1 MQPRP
6 STLLA
11 QGNRDGI
18 APFTF
23 SSEKG
28 RSAGRG
34 ISLIPTTEERKRRE
48 ERERSRRLQIM
59 DMAITVP
66 AFARPARPAIPDRGS
81 AGQRLDGGVCV
92 GAGGS
97 GGGVCEGGWPGRL

>member
-1 MQPRP
+1 
-6 STLLA
+6 LA

-34 ISLIPTTEERKRRE
+34 SGSDRGVSVVPTTEERNRRGAE
-48 ERERSRRLQIM
+48 N
-59 DMAITVP
+59 
-66 AFARPARPAIPDRGS
+66 FAN
-81 AGQRLDGGVCV
+81 QRNKAHENKSIRIIIQTFV
-92 GAGGS
+92 G
-97 GGGVCEGGWPGRL
+97 